1 MAGDTVVQLFA
12 ICAVSSFFY
21 ISQTFERHSLTES
34 PRLSSFLVF
43 LLSGLVCYGVSCITK
58 WFPGADGR
66 FTSHR
71 RQGSLLDGVPDAASK
86 NENSH
91 LPGRPRRLS
100 LPVLILCIV
109 LRLEIFHRVNYQQ
122 QCATPGLESFL
133 CVLLFAYEIFTS
145 RKKWGFPPPE
155 DPDDPWRSCFDD
167 LIDWFSGPRVIL
179 TVAVF
184 SILVFSTGTYHAI
197 SQITRSTYYCFD
209 MVESRRMTLALQCM
223 GLMLDVIVLLL
234 LWRLLAWS
242 RTAKLRLR
250 TLGTVL
256 TLSSLSMGLVWVGS
270 RIFRGSSVLHAG
282 FGFLYGFDIIVDSVA
297 FAALMISATFW
308 ACETS
313 PLTPASIIT
322 FLMGTA
328 KACQNIFQYGDYLH
342 PKRLPEIMPLYM
354 IAFGMIAFTYT
365 HGMRSVV
372 FIRRFFLLALLVGL
386 AMGTTVFIVKT
397 KPQTFV
403 RHPINDFIYR
413 ANIRQGRWMQEATT
427 SKSLPIAHKIYK
439 ERHNDRDPPPA
450 FADWYELAK
459 NTAVI
464 DRFDQ
469 IDRDLAPFKAITPR
483 KLRQRTSLVS
493 QMPGVH
499 VIGIKNGNA
508 SRLPEI
514 SGHDAELLDS
524 LVASMNKFSKFLPD
538 MLFPVNLSPS
548 PRVLPSWETA
558 NGQSRADLTPIVNL
572 ISKRSVER
580 NGPDDGEGAK
590 PAETPFPKPLPALPK
605 SPQMDQQSMVSPADY
620 RQMQVEGCPPGSRT
634 RTNPHWNIGE
644 FCADC
649 VRRHSK
655 AQVMVNWERSLE
667 YCSQPDLKY
676 LHGMSLSN
684 PHAEPIRDL
693 LPLFG
698 PYKSEPFQD
707 IIIPLPQPED
717 DKADISWNFDRRY
730 DSMFWRGQ
738 TGDGYIS
745 NQALRGSH
753 KFRLLHMM
761 GNRNPEDKVSM
772 ILPSAKDP
780 SIYQHE
786 KVPIAEA
793 NLVAPTSI
801 GMNDYTGC
809 KGPNC
814 EILRE
819 TYPII
824 EESKDQEPLEYRYVL
839 LLDQDDKPS
848 PDLLRVLRSKSVPL
862 ISTLFRTWYSDRL
875 IPWLHF
881 VPIDT
886 RYQGLHTTLTYFTG
900 THKKAYINGRDT
912 DMKGQTKDAA
922 WIAQQGAKWAEE
934 ALGEKDR
941 EVYLFRLMLE
951 WARLVDDKRDD
962 IGTIKD
968 DKGEF
973 QSSPWTKDQN
983 WQL

>member
-12 ICAVSSFFY
+12 
-21 ISQTFERHSLTES
+21 L
-34 PRLSSFLVF
+34 
-43 LLSGLVCYGVSCITK
+43 CYITK
-58 WFPGADGR
+58 WLPGADGR

-71 RQGSLLDGVPDAASK
+71 LQGSLLDGVPDGAAK
-86 NENSH
+86 NENTH

-100 LPVLILCIV
+100 LPILILCIV

-133 CVLLFAYEIFTS
+133 CVLFFAYEIFTA
-145 RKKWGFPPPE
+145 RKKWGVPPPE

-167 LIDWFSGPRVIL
+167 LIDWFSGPRVTL
-179 TVAVF
+179 TMAVF

-197 SQITRSTYYCFD
+197 GRITRSTYYCFEP
-209 MVESRRMTLALQCM
+209 VESRRVTLALQCM
-223 GLMLDVIVLLL
+223 GLMLDVIIVVL

-256 TLSSLSMGLVWVGS
+256 TLSSLSMSLVWVGS

-308 ACETS
+308 VCETS
-313 PLTPASIIT
+313 PLTPVSIIT
-322 FLMGTA
+322 FLVGTA
-328 KACQNIFQYGDYLH
+328 KACHNIFQYGDYLH
-342 PKRLPEIMPLYM
+342 PRRLPEITPLYM

-365 HGMRSVV
+365 HGIRSVV
-372 FIRRFFLLALLVGL
+372 FIRSFVLLALLVGL
-386 AMGTTVFIVKT
+386 AMGTTVFVAKS

-413 ANIRQGRWMQEATT
+413 ANMRQGRWMQEATI
-427 SKSLPIAHKIYK
+427 SNSFPVAHKIYK
-439 ERHNDRDPPPA
+439 ERHDGRDPPPA

-459 NTAVI
+459 HTVVI

-469 IDRDLAPFKAITPR
+469 IDRDLAPFKAISPR

-508 SRLPEI
+508 SRLPEV

-524 LVASMNKFSKFLPD
+524 LVATINKFSKFLPD
-538 MLFPVNLSPS
+538 MLFPINLSPS

-572 ISKRSVER
+572 ISKRSVEE
-580 NGPDDGEGAK
+580 GPLNGEGAK
-590 PAETPFPKPLPALPK
+590 PVETPVPKPLPALPK
-605 SPQMDQQSMVSPADY
+605 SPQTDHQSTISPANY

-634 RTNPHWNIGE
+634 RTSPHWNIGE

-667 YCSQPDLKY
+667 YCFQPDLKY
-676 LHGMSLSN
+676 LHGMFLSS
-684 PHAEPIRDL
+684 PHAEPFRDL

-698 PYKSEPFQD
+698 PYKSEPFMD
-707 IIIPLPQPED
+707 ILIPLPQPED

-738 TGDGYIS
+738 TGDGYIPD
-745 NQALRGSH
+745 QALRGNH

-780 SIYQHE
+780 SVYQHE

-814 EILRE
+814 EILRQA
-819 TYPII
+819 YPIV
-824 EESKDQEPLEYRYVL
+824 EESKDQEPLEYRYIL
-839 LLDQDDKPS
+839 LLDQDNGPS

-900 THKKAYINGRDT
+900 THNKAHINGRDT
-912 DMKGQTKDAA
+912 DMKAQTKDAA
-922 WIAQQGAKWAEE
+922 WIAQQGAKWAKE

-962 IGTIKD
+962 IGTVKN
-968 DKGEF
+968 DKGKF
-973 QSSPWTKDQN
+973 QSLPWTKDQN

>member
-12 ICAVSSFFY
+12 
-21 ISQTFERHSLTES
+21 L
-34 PRLSSFLVF
+34 
-43 LLSGLVCYGVSCITK
+43 CYITK
-58 WFPGADGR
+58 WLPGADGR

-71 RQGSLLDGVPDAASK
+71 LQGSLLDGVPDGAAK
-86 NENSH
+86 NENTH

-100 LPVLILCIV
+100 LPILILCIV

-133 CVLLFAYEIFTS
+133 CVLFFAYEIFTA
-145 RKKWGFPPPE
+145 RKKWGVPPPE

-167 LIDWFSGPRVIL
+167 LVDWFSGPRVTL
-179 TVAVF
+179 TMAGF
-184 SILVFSTGTYHAI
+184 SILVFSTGTYHVI
-197 SQITRSTYYCFD
+197 GRITRSTYYCFEP
-209 MVESRRMTLALQCM
+209 VESRRVTLALQCM
-223 GLMLDVIVLLL
+223 GLMLDVIIVVL

-256 TLSSLSMGLVWVGS
+256 TLSSLSMSLVWVGS

-308 ACETS
+308 VCETS

-322 FLMGTA
+322 FLVGTA
-328 KACQNIFQYGDYLH
+328 KACHNIFQYGDYLH
-342 PKRLPEIMPLYM
+342 PKRLPEITPLYM

-365 HGMRSVV
+365 HGIRSVV
-372 FIRRFFLLALLVGL
+372 FIRRFVLLALLVGL
-386 AMGTTVFIVKT
+386 AMGTTVFIAKS

-413 ANIRQGRWMQEATT
+413 ANMRQGRWMQEATI
-427 SKSLPIAHKIYK
+427 SNSFPVAHKIYK
-439 ERHNDRDPPPA
+439 ERHDGRDPPPA

-459 NTAVI
+459 HTVVI

-469 IDRDLAPFKAITPR
+469 IDQDLAPFKAISPR

-508 SRLPEI
+508 SRLPEV

-524 LVASMNKFSKFLPD
+524 LVATINKFSKFLPD
-538 MLFPVNLSPS
+538 MLFPINLSPS

-572 ISKRSVER
+572 ISKRSAEE
-580 NGPDDGEGAK
+580 GPLNGEGAK
-590 PAETPFPKPLPALPK
+590 PVETPVPKPLPALPK
-605 SPQMDQQSMVSPADY
+605 SPQTDHQSTISPANY

-634 RTNPHWNIGE
+634 RTSPHWNIGE

-667 YCSQPDLKY
+667 YCFQPDLKY
-676 LHGMSLSN
+676 LHGMFLSS
-684 PHAEPIRDL
+684 PHAEPFGDL

-698 PYKSEPFQD
+698 PYKSEPFMD
-707 IIIPLPQPED
+707 ILIPLPQPED

-738 TGDGYIS
+738 TGDGYIPD
-745 NQALRGSH
+745 QALRGNH

-780 SIYQHE
+780 SVYQHE

-814 EILRE
+814 EILRQA
-819 TYPII
+819 YPIV
-824 EESKDQEPLEYRYVL
+824 EESKDQEPLEYRYIL
-839 LLDQDDKPS
+839 LLDQDNGPS

-900 THKKAYINGRDT
+900 THNKAHINGRDT
-912 DMKGQTKDAA
+912 DMKAQTKDAA
-922 WIAQQGAKWAEE
+922 WIAQQGAKWAKE

-962 IGTIKD
+962 IGTVKN
-968 DKGEF
+968 DKGKF
-973 QSSPWTKDQN
+973 QSLPWTKDQN

>member
-12 ICAVSSFFY
+12 
-21 ISQTFERHSLTES
+21 L
-34 PRLSSFLVF
+34 
-43 LLSGLVCYGVSCITK
+43 CYITK
-58 WFPGADGR
+58 WLPGADGR

-71 RQGSLLDGVPDAASK
+71 LQGSLLDGVPDGAAK
-86 NENSH
+86 NENTH

-100 LPVLILCIV
+100 LPILILCIV

-133 CVLLFAYEIFTS
+133 CVLFFAYEIFTA
-145 RKKWGFPPPE
+145 RKKWGVPPPE

-167 LIDWFSGPRVIL
+167 LIDWFSGPRVTL
-179 TVAVF
+179 TMAVF

-197 SQITRSTYYCFD
+197 GRITRSTYYCFEP
-209 MVESRRMTLALQCM
+209 VESRRVTLALQCM
-223 GLMLDVIVLLL
+223 GLMLDVIIVVL

-256 TLSSLSMGLVWVGS
+256 TLSSLSMSLVWVGS

-308 ACETS
+308 VCETS
-313 PLTPASIIT
+313 PLTPVSIIT
-322 FLMGTA
+322 FLVGTA
-328 KACQNIFQYGDYLH
+328 KACHNIFQYGDYLH
-342 PKRLPEIMPLYM
+342 PRRLPEITPLYM

-365 HGMRSVV
+365 HGIRSVV
-372 FIRRFFLLALLVGL
+372 FIRSFVLLALLVGL
-386 AMGTTVFIVKT
+386 AMGTTVFVAKS

-413 ANIRQGRWMQEATT
+413 ANMRQGRWMQEATI
-427 SKSLPIAHKIYK
+427 SNSFPVAHKIYK
-439 ERHNDRDPPPA
+439 ERHDGRDPPPA

-459 NTAVI
+459 HTVVI

-469 IDRDLAPFKAITPR
+469 IDRDLAPFKAISPR

-508 SRLPEI
+508 SRLPEV

-524 LVASMNKFSKFLPD
+524 LVATINKFSKFLPD
-538 MLFPVNLSPS
+538 MLFPINLSPS

-572 ISKRSVER
+572 ISKRSVEE
-580 NGPDDGEGAK
+580 GPLNGEGAK
-590 PAETPFPKPLPALPK
+590 PVETPVPKPLPALPK
-605 SPQMDQQSMVSPADY
+605 SPQTDHQSTISPANY

-634 RTNPHWNIGE
+634 RTSPHWNIGE

-667 YCSQPDLKY
+667 YCFQPDLKY
-676 LHGMSLSN
+676 LHGMFLSS
-684 PHAEPIRDL
+684 PHAEPFRDL

-698 PYKSEPFQD
+698 PYKSEPFMD
-707 IIIPLPQPED
+707 ILIPLPQPED

-738 TGDGYIS
+738 TGDGYIPD
-745 NQALRGSH
+745 QALRGNH

-780 SIYQHE
+780 SVYQHE

-814 EILRE
+814 EILRQV
-819 TYPII
+819 YPIV
-824 EESKDQEPLEYRYVL
+824 EESKDQEPLEYRYIL
-839 LLDQDDKPS
+839 LLDQDNGPS

-900 THKKAYINGRDT
+900 THNKAHINGRDT
-912 DMKGQTKDAA
+912 DMKAQTKDAA
-922 WIAQQGAKWAEE
+922 WIAQQGAKWAKE

-962 IGTIKD
+962 IGTVKN
-968 DKGEF
+968 DKGKF
-973 QSSPWTKDQN
+973 QSLPWTKDQN

>member
-12 ICAVSSFFY
+12 
-21 ISQTFERHSLTES
+21 L
-34 PRLSSFLVF
+34 
-43 LLSGLVCYGVSCITK
+43 CYITK
-58 WFPGADGR
+58 WLPGADGR

-71 RQGSLLDGVPDAASK
+71 LQGSLLDGVPDGAAK
-86 NENSH
+86 NENTH

-100 LPVLILCIV
+100 LPILILCIV

-133 CVLLFAYEIFTS
+133 CVLFFAYEIFTA
-145 RKKWGFPPPE
+145 RKKWGVPPPE

-167 LIDWFSGPRVIL
+167 LIDWFSGPRVTL
-179 TVAVF
+179 TMAVF

-197 SQITRSTYYCFD
+197 GRITRSTYYCFEP
-209 MVESRRMTLALQCM
+209 VESRRVTLALQCM
-223 GLMLDVIVLLL
+223 GLMLDVIIVVL

-256 TLSSLSMGLVWVGS
+256 TLSSLSMSLVWVGS

-308 ACETS
+308 VCETS
-313 PLTPASIIT
+313 PLTPVSIIT
-322 FLMGTA
+322 FLVGTA
-328 KACQNIFQYGDYLH
+328 KACHNIFQYGDYLH
-342 PKRLPEIMPLYM
+342 PRRLPEITPLYM

-365 HGMRSVV
+365 HGIRSVV
-372 FIRRFFLLALLVGL
+372 FIRSFVLLALLVGL
-386 AMGTTVFIVKT
+386 AMGTTVFVAKS

-413 ANIRQGRWMQEATT
+413 ANMRQGRWMQEATI
-427 SKSLPIAHKIYK
+427 SNSFPVAHKIYK
-439 ERHNDRDPPPA
+439 ERHDGRDPPPA

-459 NTAVI
+459 HTVVI

-469 IDRDLAPFKAITPR
+469 IDRDLAPFKAISPR

-508 SRLPEI
+508 SRLPEV

-524 LVASMNKFSKFLPD
+524 LVATINKFSKFLPD
-538 MLFPVNLSPS
+538 MLFPINLSPS

-572 ISKRSVER
+572 ISKRSVEE
-580 NGPDDGEGAK
+580 GPLNGEGAK
-590 PAETPFPKPLPALPK
+590 PVETPVPKPLPALPK
-605 SPQMDQQSMVSPADY
+605 SPQTDHQSTISPANY

-634 RTNPHWNIGE
+634 RTSPHWNIGE

-667 YCSQPDLKY
+667 YCFQPDLKY
-676 LHGMSLSN
+676 LHGMFLSS
-684 PHAEPIRDL
+684 PHAEPFRDL

-698 PYKSEPFQD
+698 PYKSEPFMD
-707 IIIPLPQPED
+707 ILIPLPQPED

-738 TGDGYIS
+738 TGDGYIPD
-745 NQALRGSH
+745 QALRGNH

-780 SIYQHE
+780 SVYQHE

-814 EILRE
+814 EILRQA
-819 TYPII
+819 YPIV
-824 EESKDQEPLEYRYVL
+824 EESKDQEPLEYRYIL
-839 LLDQDDKPS
+839 LLDQDNGPS

-900 THKKAYINGRDT
+900 THNKAHINGRDT
-912 DMKGQTKDAA
+912 DMKAQTKDAA
-922 WIAQQGAKWAEE
+922 WIAQQGAKWTKE

-962 IGTIKD
+962 IGTVKN
-968 DKGEF
+968 DKGKF
-973 QSSPWTKDQN
+973 QSLPWTKDQN

>member
-12 ICAVSSFFY
+12 LCAISSFFY

-34 PRLSSFLVF
+34 PRLSSFLLF
-43 LLSGLVCYGVSCITK
+43 LLSGLICYGVSYITK
-58 WFPGADGR
+58 WLPGADGR

-71 RQGSLLDGVPDAASK
+71 RQGSLLDGVPDGAAK
-86 NENSH
+86 NENTH

-100 LPVLILCIV
+100 LPILILCIV

-133 CVLLFAYEIFTS
+133 CVLFFAYEIFTS

-167 LIDWFSGPRVIL
+167 LIDWFSGPRVTL
-179 TVAVF
+179 TMAVF

-197 SQITRSTYYCFD
+197 GRITRSTYYCFEL
-209 MVESRRMTLALQCM
+209 VESRRMTLALQCM
-223 GLMLDVIVLLL
+223 GLMLDVIIVIL

-256 TLSSLSMGLVWVGS
+256 TLSSLSMSLVWVGS

-308 ACETS
+308 VCETS

-322 FLMGTA
+322 FLVGTA
-328 KACQNIFQYGDYLH
+328 KACHDIFQYGDYLH
-342 PKRLPEIMPLYM
+342 PRRLPEIMPLYM
-354 IAFGMIAFTYT
+354 IAFGMIAFTYS
-365 HGMRSVV
+365 HGIRSVL

-386 AMGTTVFIVKT
+386 AMGTTVFIAKS

-413 ANIRQGRWMQEATT
+413 ANMRQGRWMQEATI
-427 SKSLPIAHKIYK
+427 SNSFPVAHKIYK
-439 ERHNDRDPPPA
+439 ERHDGRDPPPA

-459 NTAVI
+459 HTVVI

-469 IDRDLAPFKAITPR
+469 IDRDLAPFKAISPR

-508 SRLPEI
+508 SRLPEV

-524 LVASMNKFSKFLPD
+524 LVATINKFSKFLPD
-538 MLFPVNLSPS
+538 MLFPINLSPS

-572 ISKRSVER
+572 ISKRSVEE
-580 NGPDDGEGAK
+580 GSLDGAGAK
-590 PAETPFPKPLPALPK
+590 PAETPVSKPLPALPK
-605 SPQMDQQSMVSPADY
+605 SPQTDHQSTISPANY

-634 RTNPHWNIGE
+634 RTSPHWNIGE

-667 YCSQPDLKY
+667 YCFQPDLKY
-676 LHGMSLSN
+676 LHGMSLSS
-684 PHAEPIRDL
+684 PHAEPFRDL

-698 PYKSEPFQD
+698 PYKSEPFMD
-707 IIIPLPQPED
+707 ILIPLPQPED

-738 TGDGYIS
+738 TGDGYIP
-745 NQALRGSH
+745 NQALRGNH

-780 SIYQHE
+780 SVYQHE

-809 KGPNC
+809 KGLNC
-814 EILRE
+814 EILLQA
-819 TYPII
+819 YPIV
-824 EESKDQEPLEYRYVL
+824 EEFKDQEPLEYRYIL
-839 LLDQDDKPS
+839 LLDQDNGPS

-900 THKKAYINGRDT
+900 THNKAHINGRDT
-912 DMKGQTKDAA
+912 DMKAQAKDAA
-922 WIAQQGAKWAEE
+922 WIAQQGAKWAKE

-962 IGTIKD
+962 IGTVKN

-973 QSSPWTKDQN
+973 QSLPWTKDQS

>member
-1 MAGDTVVQLFA
+1 M
-12 ICAVSSFFY
+12 
-21 ISQTFERHSLTES
+21 
-34 PRLSSFLVF
+34 
-43 LLSGLVCYGVSCITK
+43 
-58 WFPGADGR
+58 
-66 FTSHR
+66 
-71 RQGSLLDGVPDAASK
+71 
-86 NENSH
+86 
-91 LPGRPRRLS
+91 
-100 LPVLILCIV
+100 
-109 LRLEIFHRVNYQQ
+109 
-122 QCATPGLESFL
+122 
-133 CVLLFAYEIFTS
+133 
-145 RKKWGFPPPE
+145 
-155 DPDDPWRSCFDD
+155 
-167 LIDWFSGPRVIL
+167 
-179 TVAVF
+179 AVF

-197 SQITRSTYYCFD
+197 GRITRSTYYCFEP
-209 MVESRRMTLALQCM
+209 VESRRVTLALQCM
-223 GLMLDVIVLLL
+223 GLMLDVIIVVL

-256 TLSSLSMGLVWVGS
+256 TLSSLSMSLVWVGS

-308 ACETS
+308 VCETS
-313 PLTPASIIT
+313 PLTPVSIIT
-322 FLMGTA
+322 FLVGTA
-328 KACQNIFQYGDYLH
+328 KACHNIFQYGDYLH
-342 PKRLPEIMPLYM
+342 PRRLPEITPLYM

-365 HGMRSVV
+365 HGIRSVV
-372 FIRRFFLLALLVGL
+372 FIRSFVLLALLVGL
-386 AMGTTVFIVKT
+386 AMGTTVFVAKS

-413 ANIRQGRWMQEATT
+413 ANMRQGRWMQEATI
-427 SKSLPIAHKIYK
+427 SNSFPVAHKIYK
-439 ERHNDRDPPPA
+439 ERHDGRDPPPA

-459 NTAVI
+459 HTVVI

-469 IDRDLAPFKAITPR
+469 IDRDLAPFKAISPR

-508 SRLPEI
+508 SRLPE
-514 SGHDAELLDS
+514 
-524 LVASMNKFSKFLPD
+524 
-538 MLFPVNLSPS
+538 
-548 PRVLPSWETA
+548 
-558 NGQSRADLTPIVNL
+558 SRADLTPIVNL
-572 ISKRSVER
+572 ISKRSVEE
-580 NGPDDGEGAK
+580 GPLNGEGAK
-590 PAETPFPKPLPALPK
+590 PVETPVPKPLPALPK
-605 SPQMDQQSMVSPADY
+605 SPQTDHQSTISPANY

-634 RTNPHWNIGE
+634 RTSPHWNIGE

-667 YCSQPDLKY
+667 YCFQPDLKY
-676 LHGMSLSN
+676 LHGMFLSS
-684 PHAEPIRDL
+684 PHAEPFRDL

-698 PYKSEPFQD
+698 PYKSEPFMD
-707 IIIPLPQPED
+707 ILIPLPQPED

-738 TGDGYIS
+738 TGDGYIPD
-745 NQALRGSH
+745 QALRGNH

-780 SIYQHE
+780 SVYQHE

-814 EILRE
+814 EILRQA
-819 TYPII
+819 YPIV
-824 EESKDQEPLEYRYVL
+824 EESKDQEPLEYRYIL
-839 LLDQDDKPS
+839 LLDQDNGPS

-900 THKKAYINGRDT
+900 THNKAHINGRDT
-912 DMKGQTKDAA
+912 DMKAQTKDAA
-922 WIAQQGAKWAEE
+922 WIAQQGAKWAKE

-941 EVYLFRLMLE
+941 E
-951 WARLVDDKRDD
+951 A
-962 IGTIKD
+962 TIY
-968 DKGEF
+968 
-973 QSSPWTKDQN
+973 WI
-983 WQL
+983 